1 MKKNLFYYVK
11 INMSFALMAFIF
23 VLSFVSCQTEM
34 ELTEDIVS
42 YKFETNYETT
52 DIEFIG
58 FKASDDRWD
67 DDSRTYWGQIKAS
80 ESIQNFGSEIQE
92 SGIAIDKTGIYFG
105 DYSFSE
111 MKEYKG
117 KTRYVSFVEIP
128 DFMLTYKTNNTTKS
142 MWFLMGSFGVTA
154 PICWPV
160 SVAIPAKTNM
170 NLKTSENIYVYDTQ
184 NKEVVYKKV
193 ISINEDEEF
202 KGIFGGGDTGKRSG
216 NENWGLWPVS
226 SESSRQKV
234 YGYWAGVIANKALAE
249 YENIRKNPNFKV
261 TSKN

>member
-11 INMSFALMAFIF
+11 INFALMAFIF
-23 VLSFVSCQTEM
+23 VLLFVSCQTEM
-34 ELTEDIVS
+34 ELTEDIGS
-42 YKFETNYETT
+42 YQVETNYESA

-67 DDSRTYWGQIKAS
+67 DDSRTYWGQIKSSA
-80 ESIQNFGSEIQE
+80 EIQNFGTELQE
-92 SGIAIDKTGIYFG
+92 VGIAIDKTGNYFG

-111 MKEYKG
+111 MKEYKS

-170 NLKTSENIYVYDTQ
+170 NLKTNENIYIYDTQ

-202 KGIFGGGDTGKRSG
+202 KGIFGVGSGEGGKGSG
-216 NENWGLWPVS
+216 DKNWGLWP
-226 SESSRQKV
+226 ESSGKQVV
-234 YGYWAGVIANKALAE
+234 YSYWAGVIANKALAE
-249 YENIRKNPNFKV
+249 YENIRKNLNFKV